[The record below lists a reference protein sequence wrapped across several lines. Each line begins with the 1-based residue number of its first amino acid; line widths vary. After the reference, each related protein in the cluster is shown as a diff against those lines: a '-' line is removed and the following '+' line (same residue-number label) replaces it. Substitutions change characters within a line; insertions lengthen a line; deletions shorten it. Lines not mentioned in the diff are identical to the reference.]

1 MDKLEGSTDGWTDR
15 WINRFGLI
23 DLWMDEEMDSWMD
36 ACIGGMERRVD
47 KVDGQL
53 YEWRE
58 FGWMDGWIIRFID
71 GWINGW
77 LCGRMCKWM
86 NDG

>member
-1 MDKLEGSTDGWTDR
+1 MEWMDKLEGSTDGWTDR

-23 DLWMDEEMDSWMD
+23 DLWMDEEMASWMD

-47 KVDGQL
+47 KVDGWTDIWLDGQL

-58 FGWMDGWIIRFID
+58 FGWMDGW
-71 GWINGW
+71 
-77 LCGRMCKWM
+77 M
-86 NDG
+86 NYSVY